1 MLRSMTGFGR
11 SEVSYNGRRYTVEVR
26 AVNHR
31 YLELAVKLPR
41 VLSSYEPK
49 VRSIAK
55 EYLERG
61 KVDIFIGF
69 IDNSGATG
77 SVCYNE
83 GLARQYMDRL
93 KKMASDF
100 DLEMDIRTSTLARFP
115 DVLSMEDAVLDSALL
130 WQELEPCVREALSEH
145 VKSRE
150 TEGEKLKADLLA
162 KIEEMSVQVQK
173 VEERAP
179 AIQEEYR
186 EKLKQ
191 KMQELLGSAGIDETR
206 IAMEAAVYADKSCID
221 EELVRLKSHIGAMA
235 EALRDGGSVGRRL
248 DFIAQEMNREANT
261 TLSKV
266 NDLFFKRHCH
276 RYQDG
281 HREDTGAGA
290 EPGVIMSKLINIG
303 FGNIVNADKIIAIVT
318 PDSAPAK
325 RLMQNAKK
333 EGTAIDAT
341 HGRKIKAV
349 MVMENN
355 QVVFSALLPETLL
368 ERFQEG
374 NV

>member
-266 NDLFFKRHCH
+266 NDLFLS
-276 RYQDG
+276 D
-281 HREDTGAGA
+281 
-290 EPGVIMSKLINIG
+290 
-303 FGNIVNADKIIAIVT
+303 
-318 PDSAPAK
+318 
-325 RLMQNAKK
+325 
-333 EGTAIDAT
+333 TAIDIKT
-341 HGRKIKAV
+341 GIEKIR
-349 MVMENN
+349 E
-355 QVVFSALLPETLL
+355 QVQNL
-368 ERFQEG
+368 E
-374 NV
+374 